1 MSDTATFSATIKDLG
16 EKLVGL
22 TIKDAQSLVNYLKDV
37 HGIEPAGGGA
47 IMMAGPAAGAAA
59 AVAEEKTQFDV
70 ILKSAGATKLNVI
83 KVVRAATSLGLKE
96 AKDLVDNAPKP
107 VKTGL
112 SKQDADALKK
122 ELAEA
127 GAEVEIK

>member
-1 MSDTATFSATIKDLG
+1 MSDTATFSDTIKDLG

-47 IMMAGPAAGAAA
+47 VMMAGPAAGAAA
-59 AVAEEKTQFDV
+59 AVEEKTQFDV
-70 ILKSAGATKLNVI
+70 ILKAAGATKLNVI

-107 VKTGL
+107 VKTGI

-122 ELAEA
+122 ELSEA